1 MLSYLTL
8 FFSSFLAA
16 TILPFYSEVFLFAMV
31 QQGLPG
37 WSLVATASIG
47 NTLGSVVNW
56 YLGRY
61 LLKYQ
66 HKKWFYFK
74 QSQIE
79 KSQKWFERYGKW
91 SLLFAWLPVGGD
103 VLTLIAGMLR
113 IRLSTFIILVGIGKT
128 LRYISVLYFAQLAQY
143 ILN

>member
-37 WSLVATASIG
+37 WSLVATASLG

-103 VLTLIAGMLR
+103 VLTLIAGMLK